1 MQMHRRTFWKAT
13 LALLLSGCAGSG
25 DIIPSDTPPLPQ
37 VTLLPTPTQAAV
49 VSTPTVASG
58 TTSRPRAADIYNGK
72 WQAPRPGIEVV
83 QMIAQVNQRDEALT
97 VARINP
103 PQTQVQVRYAQTT
116 PKRVREWYLAEEAD
130 LVINGGYYSPENQA
144 LGLLIMNQQ
153 KFGQSYRG
161 FGGMFAVRN
170 RKLSL
175 QWLKTQPY
183 QADAAIDFALQC
195 FPMLVTRGRVVEGI
209 QDNGEQNRRS
219 FVALD
224 RRGRVLFGITQA
236 AQWTLTDLAQY
247 LQQANQFEIVEA
259 LNLDGGASTGLWIRG
274 MDDARLTDS
283 FDEVP
288 AVIVVKS

>member
-1 MQMHRRTFWKAT
+1 
-13 LALLLSGCAGSG
+13 
-25 DIIPSDTPPLPQ
+25 
-37 VTLLPTPTQAAV
+37 
-49 VSTPTVASG
+49 
-58 TTSRPRAADIYNGK
+58 
-72 WQAPRPGIEVV
+72 
-83 QMIAQVNQRDEALT
+83 
-97 VARINP
+97 
-103 PQTQVQVRYAQTT
+103 
-116 PKRVREWYLAEEAD
+116 LAEEAD

-144 LGLLIMNQQ
+144 LGLLIMNKQL
-153 KFGQSYRG
+153 FGQSYRG

-183 QADAAIDFALQC
+183 RADAAIDFALQC
-195 FPMLVTRGRVVEGI
+195 FPMLVTHGRVVEGI

-224 RRGRVLFGITQA
+224 RSGRILFGVTQA

-247 LQQANQFEIVEA
+247 LQQASQFEIVEA

-288 AVIVVKS
+288 AVITVKSG

>member
-1 MQMHRRTFWKAT
+1 MQMDRRTFGKAA

-37 VTLLPTPTQAAV
+37 VTLLPTPTQ
-49 VSTPTVASG
+49 STPLAKETAP
-58 TTSRPRAADIYNGK
+58 TATSRPRAADIYNGQ
-72 WQAPRPGIEVV
+72 WQTPRPGIEVL
-83 QMIAQVNQRDEALT
+83 QMIAQVNQRDEAMT
-97 VARINP
+97 VARIT
-103 PQTQVQVRYAQTT
+103 PQQTRVQVRYAQTA

-144 LGLLIMNQQ
+144 LGLLIMNR
-153 KFGQSYRG
+153 KSFGQSYRG
-161 FGGMFAVRN
+161 FGGMFSMRN
-170 RKLSL
+170 RKPSL

-183 QADAAIDFALQC
+183 RADAAIDFALQC

-236 AQWTLTDLAQY
+236 AQWTLTDLSQY
-247 LQQANQFEIVEA
+247 LQQASQFEIVEA

-288 AVIVVKS
+288 AVITVKV

>member
-1 MQMHRRTFWKAT
+1 M
-13 LALLLSGCAGSG
+13 ALLLSGCAGSG
-25 DIIPSDTPPLPQ
+25 DLIPSDTPPLPQ
-37 VTLLPTPTQAAV
+37 VALLPTPTQPAV
-49 VSTPTVASG
+49 PTTATVASNV
-58 TTSRPRAADIYNGK
+58 SPRPRAADIYNGQ
-72 WQAPRPGIEVV
+72 WQSPRPGIEVV
-83 QMIAQVNQRDEALT
+83 QMIAQVNQRDEAMT
-97 VARINP
+97 VARVT
-103 PQTQVQVRYAQTT
+103 PQQIRVQVRYAQTA

-144 LGLLIMNQQ
+144 LGLLIMNKQR
-153 KFGQSYRG
+153 FGQSYRG

-170 RKLSL
+170 RTLSL

-183 QADAAIDFALQC
+183 RADSAIDFALQC

-224 RRGRVLFGITQA
+224 QRGRMLFGITQA

-247 LQQANQFEIVEA
+247 LQKASQFEIVEA

-288 AVIVVKS
+288 AVITVKG